1 MISFLK
7 HPLTSNQV
15 SKHAKLNN
23 LEIKIMQY
31 VSTNVNTELSY
42 KEDFYRVSI
51 PYPQLN
57 FTCLLYR
64 FSSRL
69 DILRYVA
76 FLVLQKVELISTAL
90 CSSAAIHHKVER
102 IFFRECRKAVDF
114 FFKEMMIL

>member
-42 KEDFYRVSI
+42 KEDFYSEH
-51 PYPQLN
+51 
-57 FTCLLYR
+57 
-64 FSSRL
+64 S
-69 DILRYVA
+69 
-76 FLVLQKVELISTAL
+76 ISTAEFYL
-90 CSSAAIHHKVER
+90 SLV
-102 IFFRECRKAVDF
+102 
-114 FFKEMMIL
+114 